1 MAWIIFW
8 IVVYLILIL
17 VLSLRHVKTTD
28 MESYLVNNRK
38 TKTFPLVATTLAT
51 FVGGGTSMGLMA
63 MGYESGLAAVGIG
76 VAYVIGFFILSRF
89 AAKMNETGRRETLYS
104 FPQYLNNRYTNPDD
118 PKFAR
123 LFSSAVSGTNIFIFF
138 FLLSA
143 QFVGMAALLKFAFT
157 IDYIPAAIISC
168 LVVIGYTAI
177 AGMSGVIITDMIQFL
192 IIIFMIIAIFIPG
205 IYEDTEGLTRLNEL
219 PANMLNGTFYGWA
232 FLIALPLFLSPS
244 VLIRMDLWQRILA
257 AKDGKTAKRVSI
269 ISGLGMLPFYIIF
282 PLVGMTL
289 RIVLGDTIEPNDV
302 TYLFL
307 ERHSDIGLHF
317 LNAIDVT
324 NVFMKQHIAEF
335 ILGFVVVGLM
345 SALMS
350 SGDSFLNLVSI
361 SAVRDFAGWRKKAS
375 LTDKKHVYKQ
385 IRIAT
390 VIFGLVALAMALVL
404 PKIVDLMV
412 VGIATIV
419 IFVPVT
425 FLALIKDDVYKY
437 RMAAIYSII
446 SGFVVNLFFF
456 VWGTLSPD
464 QFQAKSSFIPAFI
477 VASLVLLVGVKLAKT
492 VLQN

>member
-1 MAWIIFW
+1 MTWIIFW
-8 IVVYLILIL
+8 IIVYLVLIL
-17 VLSLRHVKTTD
+17 VLSMRHVKTTD
-28 MESYLVNNRK
+28 MESYLVNNRM

-89 AAKMNETGRRETLYS
+89 AAKMNDVGRRETIYS
-104 FPQYLNNRYTNPDD
+104 FPQYLNNRYTKSDD
-118 PKFAR
+118 LKFAR

-177 AGMSGVIITDMIQFL
+177 AGMSGVIITDMIQFI

-205 IYEDTEGLTRLNEL
+205 ILEDTEGLTRLNEL
-219 PANMLNGTFYGWA
+219 PENMLNGTFYGWV

-289 RIVLGDTIEPNDV
+289 RVVLGDSINANDV

-307 ERHSDIGLHF
+307 ERHSGIGLELMNALHITNTF
-317 LNAIDVT
+317 LVAH
-324 NVFMKQHIAEF
+324 MREF

-361 SAVRDFAGWRKKAS
+361 SAVRDFAGWRKKTS
-375 LTDKKHVYKQ
+375 FTDKKHIYKQ
-385 IRIAT
+385 IRTAT
-390 VIFGLVALAMALVL
+390 LVFGLIALGMALVF

-425 FLALIKDDVYKY
+425 FLALIRNDVYKY
-437 RMAAIYSII
+437 RRIAVYSII

-456 VWGTLSPD
+456 IWGTLAPL
-464 QFQAKSSFIPAFI
+464 QFQAKSSFIPAFV
-477 VASLVLLVGVKLAKT
+477 VASLVLLIGVRFWKT
-492 VLQN
+492 DVQD

>member
-8 IVVYLILIL
+8 IAVYLAIILF
-17 VLSLRHVKTTD
+17 LSLRHVKAAD
-28 MESYLVNNRK
+28 IENYLVNNRQ

-76 VAYVIGFFILSRF
+76 IAYVIGFFILARF
-89 AAKMNETGRRETLYS
+89 AAKMNDIGRKETIYS
-104 FPQYLNNRYTNPDD
+104 FPQYLNKRYTSSDN

-123 LFSSAVSGTNIFIFF
+123 LFSSAVSGTNVFIFF

-157 IDYIPAAIISC
+157 IDYIPAAIIAC
-168 LVVIGYTAI
+168 IVVIGYTAI
-177 AGMSGVIITDMIQFL
+177 AGLSGVIITDMIQF
-192 IIIFMIIAIFIPG
+192 IIIVFMIIAIFIPG
-205 IYEDTEGLTRLNEL
+205 IYSDSQGLSRLSEL

-289 RIVLGDTIEPNDV
+289 RVILGDTIHPNDV
-302 TYLFL
+302 TYLFI
-307 ERHSDIGLHF
+307 ERHSNDF
-317 LNAIDVT
+317 
-324 NVFMKQHIAEF
+324 F
-335 ILGFVVVGLM
+335 LGFAVVGLM

-350 SGDSFLNLVSI
+350 SGDSFLNLISI
-361 SAVRDFAGWRKKAS
+361 SAVRDFAGWRKKS
-375 LTDKKHVYKQ
+375 LLSDKKYIYKQ
-385 IRIAT
+385 IRMAT
-390 VIFGLVALAMALVL
+390 VIFGLIALALALVL

-437 RMAAIYSII
+437 RKAAIYSII
-446 SGFVVNLFFF
+446 SGFTVNLFFF
-456 VWGTLSPD
+456 VWGTVAPE

-477 VASLVLLVGVKLAKT
+477 VASVVLLVGVKLAKT